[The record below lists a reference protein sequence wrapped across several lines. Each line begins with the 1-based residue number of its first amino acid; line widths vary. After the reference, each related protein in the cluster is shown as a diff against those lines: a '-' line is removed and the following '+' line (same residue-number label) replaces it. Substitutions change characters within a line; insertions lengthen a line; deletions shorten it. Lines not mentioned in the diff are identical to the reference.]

1 MRIGRLNG
9 SGGLPLKWMLEDLS
23 WTEQL
28 SSIQLEIE
36 LRIEKSE
43 Q

>member
-1 MRIGRLNG
+1 MKR
-9 SGGLPLKWMLEDLS
+9 MLEDLS

-43 Q
+43 R